1 MAEPMQTGAEAA
13 SPSPSTLDLE
23 TYLAS
28 YTGVTRIRR
37 LAYIAQASAPH
48 RMDALRMAV
57 AEVKRSTNTALFQ
70 ELVQISESLCADEN
84 VVPRDSAWVEQVDR
98 KAAQRL
104 EKLESDLNQHKT
116 SLVKESIRI
125 GHNELGDFYYERGE
139 FSTAL
144 KCYVRTRDYCTTSR
158 HIIAMCVNVV
168 RASIAMGNFTHVAN
182 YVTKAESTPDSASDA
197 ALASQLRLAS
207 GLSSLEGKKYKQA
220 ARKFLEVSADHAPS
234 YAEIAS
240 VQDVALYGGLCALAS
255 FDRAELRTKL
265 IDAAGFRA
273 FLELCPQVREA
284 YALEDTAQHAS
295 AHHGARSPQVRE
307 ALHDF
312 FHSRYASC
320 LALLDKLKPDLLL
333 DLHLHD
339 HVEQLYADIR
349 SKALVQYFSPFVT
362 VDMRLMASAFNVG
375 VDGLEQELAKLI
387 MAGQI
392 KARID
397 SQAKVLHKRASDQ
410 RTATFSTAIK
420 MGEEYTRDMRAL
432 LLRINLM
439 RADFIV
445 KGSGDAAGLGPSKS
459 SRQEA
464 RSRPALGESF
474 TYGTEV
480 GL

>member
-1 MAEPMQTGAEAA
+1 MAEPMQTGTDAA

-70 ELVQISESLCADEN
+70 ELVQISESLCADDS

-116 SLVKESIRI
+116 SLVKESIRF

-139 FSTAL
+139 FNTAL
-144 KCYVRTRDYCTTSR
+144 KCYVRTRDYCTTSK

-182 YVTKAESTPDSASDA
+182 YVTKAESTPDSVSDA

-207 GLSSLEGKKYKQA
+207 GLSCLEGKKYKQA
-220 ARKFLEVSADHAPS
+220 ARKFLEISADHAPS

-240 VQDVALYGGLCALAS
+240 AQDVALYGGLCALAS
-255 FDRAELRTKL
+255 FDRADLRTKL

-273 FLELCPQVREA
+273 FLELC
-284 YALEDTAQHAS
+284 
-295 AHHGARSPQVRE
+295 PQVRE

-339 HVEQLYADIR
+339 HVEQLYTDIR

-459 SRQEA
+459 SRQES
-464 RSRPALGESF
+464 RPRPALGEPLS
-474 TYGTEV
+474 YGAEV